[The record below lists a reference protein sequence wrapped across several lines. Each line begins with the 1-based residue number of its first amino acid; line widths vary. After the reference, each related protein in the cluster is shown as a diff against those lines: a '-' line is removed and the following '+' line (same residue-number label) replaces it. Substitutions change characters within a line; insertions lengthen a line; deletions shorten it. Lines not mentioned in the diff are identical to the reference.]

1 MARRAIG
8 VVRYSLYDDLRH
20 RSDLDSDELAALTVI
35 GNVFQD
41 VDIAVPVSSLWWL
54 MIHIRQG
61 RILHTRKV
69 RSQDER
75 YSNGGKPR
83 GTG

>member
-1 MARRAIG
+1 MARRVVG
-8 VVRYSLYDDLRH
+8 VPRYSLYDDLRH

-41 VDIAVPVSSLWWL
+41 IDVAVEVNSLWWL

-61 RILHTRKV
+61 RVLHTRKV
-69 RSQDER
+69 RTQDER
-75 YSNGGKPR
+75 YSNGGQPR
-83 GTG
+83 RN